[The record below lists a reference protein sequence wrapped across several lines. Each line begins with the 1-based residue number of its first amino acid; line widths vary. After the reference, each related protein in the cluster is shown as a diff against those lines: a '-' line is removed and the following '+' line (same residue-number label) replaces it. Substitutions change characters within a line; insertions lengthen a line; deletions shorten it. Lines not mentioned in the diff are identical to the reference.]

1 MLSFLMK
8 LQVLVAAMHQKDAS
22 LIKEMGIA
30 TDAIIGNQ
38 TDQNSIEYLTVKD
51 KTIQYL
57 NFKERGVGL
66 NRNNALMRADADIV
80 LFADADERL
89 ENGYEKIVNDAYR
102 DIPEADVIIFNLGTK
117 GDNMGRREEKKIKRL
132 KFWNVF
138 NYGAPR
144 ISVKYKVLKRENIYF
159 SLLFGGG
166 AVYSA
171 GEDTL
176 FLYDLYKAGLKIY
189 IYPRTIGTVSQD
201 ESSWFVGYNE
211 KFFFDKGAFFAAIN
225 KYWGIML
232 CVALLIKN
240 RRIWFGNDITL
251 RDGIRLAYAGF
262 KGYKKLAVYSS
273 SKNDHA

>member
-38 TDQNSIEYLTVKD
+38 TDQNSIEYLTVND

-89 ENGYEKIVNDAYR
+89 EYGYEKIILDAYKNL
-102 DIPEADVIIFNLGTK
+102 PKADAIIFNVGTD
-117 GDNMGRREEKKIKRL
+117 GDNMGRRIESRIKKLR
-132 KFWNVF
+132 FWNVF

-144 ISVKYKVLKRENIYF
+144 ITVKNYIVKRENIYF
-159 SLLFGGG
+159 SRLFGGG
-166 AVYSA
+166 AIYSA

-176 FLYDLYKAGLKIY
+176 FLYDMYKAGLNIY
-189 IYPRTIGTVSQD
+189 ILPKTIGKVSQA
-201 ESSWFVGYNE
+201 ESSWFEGYNE
-211 KFFFDKGAFFAAIN
+211 KYFYDKGAIFAAIN
-225 KYWGIML
+225 RRWGFFL
-232 CVALLIKN
+232 CVALLIRN
-240 RRIWFGNDITL
+240 RKLWFGKRINL
-251 RDGIRLAYAGF
+251 KEGIRLAYEGF
-262 KGYKKLAVYSS
+262 RGYNQLTTFDSYS
-273 SKNDHA
+273 NNHA